1 MNSKSNR
8 IGELLNT
15 ASAAAPDVTKPLKS
29 IGNGNM
35 LDGVKNIFNYAL
47 IEGERTGLAK
57 GKKIGFVEGSA
68 ITIGVCSAL
77 YFIPK
82 GIKFVK
88 KKIADQKAHDEMG
101 EKIYDAL
108 SEELRVNQDKGDT
121 VDEEVENSEE

>member
-1 MNSKSNR
+1 MNSKSNK
-8 IGELLNT
+8 IGKLLNT

-68 ITIGVCSAL
+68 ITVGVFSAL

-88 KKIADQKAHDEMG
+88 KKITDKKTHDEMG
-101 EKIYDAL
+101 EKIYNAL
-108 SEELRVNQDKGDT
+108 NEELKVSSDEGGA
-121 VDEEVENSEE
+121 VDEEVKNSEE